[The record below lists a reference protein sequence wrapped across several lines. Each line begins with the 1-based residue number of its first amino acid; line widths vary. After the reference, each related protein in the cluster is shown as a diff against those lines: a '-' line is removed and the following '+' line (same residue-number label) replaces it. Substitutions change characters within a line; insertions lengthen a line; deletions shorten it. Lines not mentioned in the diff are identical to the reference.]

1 MLPLISSRLDASKS
15 QTGKP
20 APLRRKYFF
29 SRSRTDIVLLMLD
42 VITVAVGLIAFAESL
57 AAALAGAAIVVVMVE
72 ISGNYRSHITLSALN
87 DVPRLAAIS
96 IVAAFVVTVSF
107 EFDAQIQRALLLS
120 LYVFAILF
128 VVRLAYYAIRRRR
141 RRRSPKSRSRTAIV
155 GGGVVAA
162 ELVESIAEFPELGLE
177 PIVIVDTDPMFGT
190 EHLQVPVIS
199 GRPLREIVE
208 TEEIDTVIVAFRNV
222 PDSTLVSPLRECDGL
237 DCEIFIV
244 PRLFEFVHLNS
255 DMDRIHTVPLI
266 RVRRHIYRTWYW
278 RCKRLFDIAISAGA
292 LLALSP
298 LLIVTALAVKLTDIG
313 SPVIFSQVRVGRNGE
328 EFTLYKFRSMRP
340 IAPSQSDKDWNPNK
354 ANRVNVVGKVIR
366 KTSIDELPQ
375 LWNVVRGDMS
385 LVGPR
390 PERPHFVDQFKDSV
404 PSYRDRH
411 RVNVGLTGWAAIHG
425 LRGDTSID
433 DRAIYDN
440 FYIENWSVWLD
451 IKIIIL
457 TLRAVVGGTGS

>member
-20 APLRRKYFF
+20 APSRRKYFF
-29 SRSRTDIVLLMLD
+29 SRSRTDVLLLVLD
-42 VITVAVGLIAFAESL
+42 FVAVAAGLIAFSESV
-57 AAALAGAAIVVVMVE
+57 AAALAGAALIAVMIE
-72 ISGNYRSHITLSALN
+72 ISGNYRSQITLSALN
-87 DVPRLAAIS
+87 VMPRLAAIS
-96 IVAAFVVTVSF
+96 IIAAFVVTVAF

-120 LYVFAILF
+120 VYVFTILF
-128 VVRLAYYAIRRRR
+128 VVRLVYYAIRRRR
-141 RRRSPKSRSRTAIV
+141 RRRSPHSRSRTAIV

-177 PIVIVDTDPMFGT
+177 PIVVVDTDPMFGT
-190 EHLQVPVIS
+190 DHLQVPVIS
-199 GRPLREIVE
+199 GRPLRHIVE
-208 TEEIDTVIVAFRNV
+208 TEQIDTVIVAFRNV

-266 RVRRHIYRTWYW
+266 KVRRHIYRTWYW
-278 RCKRLFDIAISAGA
+278 HCKRLFDFASAAGA
-292 LLALSP
+292 LLVLSP
-298 LLIVTALAVKLTDIG
+298 LLAVTALAVKLSDVS
-313 SPVIFSQVRVGRNGE
+313 SPIIFSQVRVGRNGE

-340 IAPSQSDKDWNPNK
+340 IASSESDKDWNPNK
-354 ANRVNVVGKVIR
+354 TSRVNLVGKLIR

-433 DRAIYDN
+433 DRALYDN